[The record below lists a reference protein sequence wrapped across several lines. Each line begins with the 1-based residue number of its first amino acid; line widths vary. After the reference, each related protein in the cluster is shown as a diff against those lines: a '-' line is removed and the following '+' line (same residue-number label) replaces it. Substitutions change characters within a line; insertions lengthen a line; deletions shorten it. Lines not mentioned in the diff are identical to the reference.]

1 MKTILFWTKYNGEQN
16 ESSWRNFEVKISP
29 FHFLSLSSHL
39 KFGNEVYLYSY
50 QKISGAPDGVILL
63 DASDLYDSE
72 LAFSALER
80 GHSIAHIS
88 DLVRIRAAAHCSG
101 MILDMD
107 AVSLREMPET
117 EDSIFSSMPAKLL
130 GAFAPKWGKS
140 KPPMPVH
147 DESWDGKALSSFPVK
162 LCKKT
167 SAPSLKLSNE
177 IELVLQT
184 PPHCGSKS
192 WNFVMWGMK
201 DIARDCKTARCVPP
215 IKFAPIPAW
224 TKPGNCFSIESP
236 TRLDGDNELFGYKLP
251 SIDEIVQESYVVQ
264 HFFESAFQNAE
275 EKDVW
280 FWAMLPYDCL
290 LAMEAEHILGDNWRE
305 ILTNKN

>member
-117 EDSIFSSMPAKLL
+117 EDSIFGSVPAKMS
-130 GAFAPKWGKS
+130 GAFAPQWGNS
-140 KPPMPVH
+140 MPPMTVH
-147 DESWDGKALSSFPVK
+147 DKSWDGKALSNFPTK
-162 LCKKT
+162 LCPKT
-167 SAPSLKLSNE
+167 SKAGISLSNE
-177 IELVLQT
+177 IELVLQC
-184 PPHCGSKS
+184 PPAGSSKA
-192 WNFVMWGMK
+192 WNFVMWGLK
-201 DIARDCKTARCVPP
+201 DIARDCKTAKSYPP
-215 IKFAPIPAW
+215 IKFGPVPSW
-224 TKPGNCFSIESP
+224 SKHGSCLSIESP
-236 TRLDGDNELFGYKLP
+236 TRLDGKTKLFGSTMP
-251 SIDEIVQESYVVQ
+251 SIKQIFKESYIVQ
-264 HFFESAFQNAE
+264 HFFESAFQDAP
-275 EKDVW
+275 EKDNW
-280 FWAMLPYDCL
+280 FWSFLPDDCL
-290 LAMEAEHILGDNWRE
+290 LALEAKHILGDSWKE
-305 ILTNKN
+305 ILTLTQ